1 MQNRKMQLA
10 MAALFCAFIA
20 AFALAYVFLPKQSFS
35 ENEKRVLAG
44 FPEFS
49 AADVLD
55 GSFEAGIEDWM
66 SDHVPG
72 RDLLVGLNAQ
82 YEQLSGRNGLNGVIR
97 VGKDRLY
104 AAAEE
109 MDAAD
114 VLRKCERIRSFA
126 EKTGLPTDV
135 MLIPTAGYIYEDALP
150 MHAAYPDGALAE
162 LVGENPHGAA
172 RLIWP
177 E

>member
-55 GSFEAGIEDWM
+55 GSFEAGIEDFL
-66 SDHVPG
+66 DVFP
-72 RDLLVGLNAQ
+72 D
-82 YEQLSGRNGLNGVIR
+82 R
-97 VGKDRLY
+97 VAVRAEHD
-104 AAAEE
+104 AAA
-109 MDAAD
+109 DAG
-114 VLRKCERIRSFA
+114 IFA
-126 EKTGLPTDV
+126 ELGFNDNVGIPFGKVDV
-135 MLIPTAGYIYEDALP
+135 HRGDGFDHFFLLCHRSIFLSLFTFLFTAVFWDWNA
-150 MHAAYPDGALAE
+150 PDS
-162 LVGENPHGAA
+162 
-172 RLIWP
+172 
-177 E
+177 